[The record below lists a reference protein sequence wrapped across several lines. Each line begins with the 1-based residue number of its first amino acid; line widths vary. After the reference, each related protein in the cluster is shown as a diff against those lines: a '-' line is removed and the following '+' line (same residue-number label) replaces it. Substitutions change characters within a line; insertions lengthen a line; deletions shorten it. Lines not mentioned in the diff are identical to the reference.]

1 MFGVE
6 KLIESLDVAN
16 ARACRAQREL
26 LALIAEVDRQEAWR
40 GSGARDIAHW
50 LSMRY
55 GISSWKAHRWIAA
68 AHALE
73 QLPRLSETLARGDLG
88 IDKVVELCRF
98 ARPEVEA
105 DLIRWAQG
113 VSCAA
118 VRRRADLA
126 VRASREEV
134 IEVERARFVSWWYM
148 DEGRRLG
155 LEAELPAAQGAV
167 VVRALERVAETVPVM
182 PDEADDCFASARRA
196 DALVAICSA
205 RIAGDPDPDR
215 RATVVLHTQLGDL
228 ESSTGGGEIEDG
240 PVVDPDTV
248 RRLLCT
254 ARVQTLVEDRAG
266 NVVGLGRASREPS
279 AWMIRQVRYRDR
291 GCRFP
296 GCGTRRFAQAHHVRW
311 WRHGGRTDLDNL
323 LLICSFHHRLVHEH
337 GWAVTRDA
345 DGTVRWFRPDGIRY
359 RAGPSPGEGRTA
371 DEQVPLAAT
380 G

>member
-1 MFGVE
+1 MFGAE
-6 KLIESLDVAN
+6 KLVESLDAAN
-16 ARACRAQREL
+16 TKACRAQREL
-26 LALIAEVDRQEAWR
+26 LALIADVDRQGAWR
-40 GSGARDIAHW
+40 GFGARDIAHW

-73 QLPRLSETLARGDLG
+73 QLPRLSEALARGDLG

-98 ARPEVEA
+98 ATPQVEA
-105 DLIRWAQG
+105 DLIRWAMG

-126 VRASREEV
+126 VRTSRQEV
-134 IEVERARFVSWWYM
+134 VEVERARFVSWWHL
-148 DEGRRLG
+148 DEGRRIG

-167 VVRALERVAETVPVM
+167 VVRALEREAETIPAM
-182 PDEADDCFASARRA
+182 PDEADDCFVSARRA

-215 RATVVLHTQLGDL
+215 ATVVLHTQLGDL
-228 ESSTGGGEIEDG
+228 EDGAGGGEIEDG
-240 PVVDPDTV
+240 PVVHPDTV

-254 ARVQTLVEDRAG
+254 ARVQSLVEDRAG
-266 NVVGLGRASREPS
+266 NVVGLGRTSREPS

-337 GWAVTRDA
+337 GWAVTRDSG
-345 DGTVRWFRPDGIRY
+345 GTVRWFRPDGIRY
-359 RAGPSPGEGRTA
+359 RAGPSPGEGR
-371 DEQVPLAAT
+371 DENEQALLSAT